1 MRKNDLIS
9 SAFFA
14 LCGLLIIT
22 GSLGMS
28 IGRLGEPGPGFL
40 PLIVGALLVLL
51 SLVLFVNA
59 LRHRIAEQAAMRMGR
74 TERSK
79 VLATSLSLI
88 LYAVAIQP
96 LGFVLVTL
104 LLLLFL
110 FKVIGEL
117 GWTTAVA
124 GTLLTTLF
132 FYLLFGVWLEIPLP
146 MKPFWM

>member
-1 MRKNDLIS
+1 MRKKDLIS

-14 LCGLLIIT
+14 LCGLLIVT

-40 PLIVGALLVLL
+40 PLIVGAVLVLM
-51 SLVLFVNA
+51 SLVLFVNT
-59 LRHRIAEQAAMRMGR
+59 LRHRIAEQVVTRMGR
-74 TERSK
+74 KERFK

-88 LYAVAIQP
+88 LYAAAMQP

-117 GWTTAVA
+117 GWATSLA

-132 FYLLFGVWLEIPLP
+132 FYLLFGVWLKIPLP
-146 MKPFWM
+146 MEPFWM